1 MTTLEILKQNIAD
14 AQSALNSAEAALSE
28 FEERPENNVYA
39 SLEEA
44 AGPLEDIL
52 GALAFQ
58 DCEGA
63 HNCGSPE
70 YTREFMVDGKVYIAK
85 LEVEYNRHDKM
96 YYYVDGTEFSI
107 SEKA

>member
-1 MTTLEILKQNIAD
+1 MKTLETLKQNIAEVK
-14 AQSALNSAEAALSE
+14 SALLDAEAALIE

-39 SLEEA
+39 SLDD
-44 AGPLEDIL
+44 AGELEDIL
-52 GALAFQ
+52 GDLAFQ

-70 YTREFMVDGKVYIAK
+70 YTREFMVDGKVYIATLK
-85 LEVEYNRHDKM
+85 CEYNRHDKM

-107 SEKA
+107 AEKA

>member
-1 MTTLEILKQNIAD
+1 MTTLQILKQNIED
-14 AQSALNSAEAALSE
+14 AKSALRDAEAALIE

-44 AGPLEDIL
+44 GALEEIL
-52 GALAFQ
+52 EELAFQ

-63 HNCGSPE
+63 HNCGRPE
-70 YTREFMVDGKVYIAK
+70 YTREFMVEGKVYIAK

-96 YYYVDGTEFSI
+96 YYYIDGTEFSI
-107 SEKA
+107 IEKA

>member
-14 AQSALNSAEAALSE
+14 AQSALRDAEAALIE

-39 SLEEA
+39 SLDD
-44 AGPLEDIL
+44 AGELEYIL
-52 GALAFQ
+52 GGLAFQ

-70 YTREFMVDGKVYIAK
+70 YTREFMVNGKVYIAK

-107 SEKA
+107 AAKE